1 MLLALCCLCIIGHT
15 SVSGNLYSRAFWTP
29 IVHGQRLDYCNSSS
43 HVCGMPIANRF
54 CKIMGYESAFNSSI
68 DYNVGYTRHIDNAA
82 ICTGWRCHGWKV
94 IRCKSRF
101 QKKITPTRAHI
112 FNFPRMYWARV
123 DYCYTK
129 NHGCGQMAAYAFC
142 RSMSYDHVL
151 SFKKQANALSTCTLG
166 EQRRCF
172 GFKCNGFAQI
182 TCTR

>member
-1 MLLALCCLCIIGHT
+1 M
-15 SVSGNLYSRAFWTP
+15 
-29 IVHGQRLDYCNSSS
+29 SSAR
-43 HVCGMPIANRF
+43 VCGLPIAHRF